1 MCVGDCLAC
10 VLYYYYIYMFALV
23 YIIEENYV
31 NPKVE
36 IQEEMKEEKRTNEC
50 VLEGALTLLPSFFF
64 PLSLSLCCVLCV
76 YRVGW

>member
-1 MCVGDCLAC
+1 M
-10 VLYYYYIYMFALV
+10 
-23 YIIEENYV
+23 

-64 PLSLSLCCVLCV
+64 PPLSLSLLCIV
-76 YRVGW
+76 CI